1 MQPQKKHL
9 GRKGIRMEIYKRD
22 CNAHRYVLPSA
33 GESSR
38 GFLTT
43 KYKWQFNESLLGVY
57 NILPQLKAGESRGGS
72 LSTRYT

>member
-1 MQPQKKHL
+1 
-9 GRKGIRMEIYKRD
+9 METYKRD
-22 CNAHRYVLPSA
+22 SNTNWYVLPSA

-38 GFLTT
+38 GFLST
-43 KYKWQFNESLLGVY
+43 KYKWQFNESLVGVY